1 MRAYMSHMKGMMRSG
16 KIILPFVL
24 SFLLAIGA
32 LAKGGDL
39 LWDDLFDKGGGFNFA
54 RAITAQGNMVYA
66 AGTGETAGS
75 DFEFVVR
82 AYDAR

>member
-1 MRAYMSHMKGMMRSG
+1 MDKEIYDNSKRCFEESCTRRAYMSHMKGMMRNG

-39 LWDDLFDKGGGFNFA
+39 LWDDQFYVL
-54 RAITAQGNMVYA
+54 
-66 AGTGETAGS
+66 S
-75 DFEFVVR
+75 
-82 AYDAR
+82 